1 LNEIATKKVVNKI
14 NVKKRI
20 LLCILS
26 LIFKIK
32 YVMQFE
38 KKNNT
43 RTDVIISFMVNLLSA
58 IYEKILSSM
67 SKAGILKVK

>member
-67 SKAGILKVK
+67 SKDGILIVK